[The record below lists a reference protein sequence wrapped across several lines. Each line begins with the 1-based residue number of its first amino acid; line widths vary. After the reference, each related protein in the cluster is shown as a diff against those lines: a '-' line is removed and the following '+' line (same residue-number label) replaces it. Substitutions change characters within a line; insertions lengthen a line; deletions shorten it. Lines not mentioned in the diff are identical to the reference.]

1 MVLDMVVFVLP
12 IPILWAIKRLLGTY
26 GSKSRSRRRSAYH
39 QSVGDSYGLQ
49 SRGGNLGNFK
59 TAVSANTDEV
69 LETGSQEHIV
79 ENGER
84 IGYATTV
91 SVHSSST
98 TAVDGGATFHT
109 R

>member
-1 MVLDMVVFVLP
+1 M
-12 IPILWAIKRLLGTY
+12 
-26 GSKSRSRRRSAYH
+26 
-39 QSVGDSYGLQ
+39 
-49 SRGGNLGNFK
+49 GNFK